1 MKVRLR
7 QIVFVTALLIA
18 APWALAADFA
28 INACDD
34 VLDGSCDAAHC
45 SLRDALAAAHDAT
58 GANSIT
64 YRGSACVLDVQ
75 RAVGIV
81 DDDLIIDG
89 GNLLSITNHTLE
101 AANYLIGVTGSRV
114 QIKNLTL
121 RSDRALQITGNDVR
135 IETVSID
142 CLSTETRGLG
152 VVVIGSIRTII
163 DSVTQLGCNGAD
175 RGVGTAWRNVDFGD
189 GSLEAFRASGGT
201 IDRVTAGLV
210 EFGHNGDA
218 VNDVEMRD
226 SSVSAV
232 YVGVDGPADGISV
245 VGTSCSGLGR
255 GGCIAIGSQA
265 RNIEIGRCNV
275 GEANTISGGDV
286 GISVQTG
293 AENVRLAC
301 NQVSGMPTGITV
313 GSLSG
318 AGPDSVDI
326 DRNDI
331 DTLVVGVQ
339 VIGGDAHIRDN
350 QLRNAARGVEV
361 QPWPGTD
368 WSYAGLNDDVAARPT
383 IEGNSFT
390 SSRVGVFELDT
401 ASANSDVLRGA
412 NSFGGVRDADV
423 ERAWRYGVRVVDRS
437 GSGVQEATTLVRDVS
452 GIVVATISSG
462 SNGLPQGFDFNA
474 VPGWPS
480 NLLAERDGDRNPF
493 TIEAMGEVTDGARR
507 VPATGSLVVV
517 MDGSAVSRPTP
528 DTGYAWCVETDGGLC
543 REYIAEVVITPTVSG
558 NTAPAVE
565 ITAPSP
571 GTRVERGMP
580 VDLIANVSDAED
592 SSLSQIHVRW
602 SSSLDGILFDG
613 AAGEDARAVNGTTV
627 FSTSTLSTGAHT
639 ITVVATDSAGA
650 TAQDSTTLT
659 VFDPSDPACASVPT
673 VAILAPDDGDTLT
686 SDEPVAFRVAI
697 GDESPAPDVL
707 TLTVRSD
714 VDGALFSADGLAP
727 GVESF
732 TASRLST
739 GTHRVVAEVRD
750 TCPTANVARDSI
762 LVRVVDPTKPECG
775 HPPTVAFTSPNDGA
789 VFDRGQPVPF
799 AARLDDEDLPA
810 DSLSFD
816 LRSNRDGL
824 LVTRS
829 GLSAGTQSFETAA
842 LSVGLHTITA
852 GVTDACEPSGA
863 GADTLAI
870 LVRDPALDCDDDG
883 TPDSSESDR
892 DGDGTPDD
900 CDNCPTSASLSQT
913 DGDGDGVGD
922 ACDNCPRVA
931 NRDQLDSDGDG
942 SGDACPGSPPP
953 TSSCPGARPCT
964 PSDLDCKIDGT
975 CEPKPA
981 YGGEV
986 PEQWFEKASDAFL
999 LQVAA
1004 DDPRALDTLLAILT
1018 ETNRQGDVTNVS
1030 DRNRLREIIE
1040 SLLTQLWPA
1049 EVALVGDLLG
1059 YESVDGGGPPV
1070 GPNHPRSGGGLSC
1083 SVAVVGSAASH
1094 PAASLTPL
1102 VAVLVSLVGRRIRL
1116 RRLAS
1121 AGRPAAR

>member
-1 MKVRLR
+1 
-7 QIVFVTALLIA
+7 
-18 APWALAADFA
+18 
-28 INACDD
+28 
-34 VLDGSCDAAHC
+34 
-45 SLRDALAAAHDAT
+45 
-58 GANSIT
+58 
-64 YRGSACVLDVQ
+64 
-75 RAVGIV
+75 
-81 DDDLIIDG
+81 
-89 GNLLSITNHTLE
+89 
-101 AANYLIGVTGSRV
+101 
-114 QIKNLTL
+114 
-121 RSDRALQITGNDVR
+121 
-135 IETVSID
+135 
-142 CLSTETRGLG
+142 
-152 VVVIGSIRTII
+152 
-163 DSVTQLGCNGAD
+163 
-175 RGVGTAWRNVDFGD
+175 
-189 GSLEAFRASGGT
+189 
-201 IDRVTAGLV
+201 
-210 EFGHNGDA
+210 
-218 VNDVEMRD
+218 
-226 SSVSAV
+226 
-232 YVGVDGPADGISV
+232 
-245 VGTSCSGLGR
+245 
-255 GGCIAIGSQA
+255 
-265 RNIEIGRCNV
+265 
-275 GEANTISGGDV
+275 
-286 GISVQTG
+286 
-293 AENVRLAC
+293 
-301 NQVSGMPTGITV
+301 
-313 GSLSG
+313 
-318 AGPDSVDI
+318 
-326 DRNDI
+326 
-331 DTLVVGVQ
+331 
-339 VIGGDAHIRDN
+339 
-350 QLRNAARGVEV
+350 
-361 QPWPGTD
+361 
-368 WSYAGLNDDVAARPT
+368 
-383 IEGNSFT
+383 
-390 SSRVGVFELDT
+390 
-401 ASANSDVLRGA
+401 
-412 NSFGGVRDADV
+412 
-423 ERAWRYGVRVVDRS
+423 
-437 GSGVQEATTLVRDVS
+437 
-452 GIVVATISSG
+452 
-462 SNGLPQGFDFNA
+462 
-474 VPGWPS
+474 
-480 NLLAERDGDRNPF
+480 
-493 TIEAMGEVTDGARR
+493 MGEVTDGARR

-565 ITAPSP
+565 IAAPSP

-739 GTHRVVAEVRD
+739 GTHRLVAEVRD

-799 AARLDDEDLPA
+799 AARLDDGDLPA

-1083 SVAVVGSAASH
+1083 SVTVVGSAASH

-1121 AGRPAAR
+1121 ASRPAAR